1 MTAETFT
8 GFPRSQ
14 LDDCWYLFEFLDLLG
29 YIKFNLDFDQDHGSF
44 PRGTR
49 QTPARSLRAP
59 SPDPLQSMSQEDEGR
74 RILAGHLDAARC
86 SSAFAAAA
94 RAGSSGPAVALST
107 PFRLR
112 CVLGLQPPRSRS
124 ALCAHGPQILTRRLS
139 RRTAAGS
146 AGRRPVFRVAA
157 VPGRQP
163 PPRPFAR
170 VSSPSPP
177 DCMRQIRYFVFV
189 AARRG
194 RGRYLDHDRNRAR
207 DRGRSI
213 SSSCGATRSRR
224 RRTWTTTASS
234 CSPTTAP
241 GGLAV
246 SVP

>member
-1 MTAETFT
+1 MV
-8 GFPRSQ
+8 PSQ
-14 LDDCWYLFEFLDLLG
+14 EAHAKRLLEVCAHLRQ
-29 YIKFNLDFDQDHGSF
+29 IRFNLCPKRMKDEEFWQVTSMRRAVRVLSP
-44 PRGTR
+44 PR
-49 QTPARSLRAP
+49 PAPDRAGPPWP
-59 SPDPLQSMSQEDEGR
+59 SQPPSDSDAFWASNRPGPVPHSAPTGR
-74 RILAGHLDAARC
+74 R
-86 SSAFAAAA
+86 SS
-94 RAGSSGPAVALST
+94 
-107 PFRLR
+107 
-112 CVLGLQPPRSRS
+112 
-124 ALCAHGPQILTRRLS
+124 TRRLS

-194 RGRYLDHDRNRAR
+194 RGRYLDHDRDRAR